1 MDFFV
6 YLIFGIVFVA
16 FIGLGIDRMIIEE
29 KRNPTK
35 IEMSNTTKWLLIFVI
50 ILFIINIAW
59 SYYDF
64 YRQ

>member
-6 YLIFGIVFVA
+6 LIFGMDFVVFILYG
-16 FIGLGIDRMIIEE
+16 IGQMIEDE

-50 ILFIINIAW
+50 ILYIILFSW

>member
-6 YLIFGIVFVA
+6 LIFGMVFVV
-16 FIGLGIDRMIIEE
+16 FILYGIGQMIEDE

-50 ILFIINIAW
+50 ILYIILFSW